1 MIWISHLL
9 LWLWFGSVMTPA
21 RITNLRVSL
30 KMNQTYVTIRK
41 RDKSVSHLQK
51 KTKYKNTKKM
61 MKSRNY
67 SNGQNIKKCLKKSQ
81 HTTPHKI
88 KMEKK
93 HQIIIIYTHNMCQYI
108 SDWNHHQIK
117 ISAPWNLLDPI
128 ILTPNIKSGHLMKN
142 QYPSKH
148 IDCNQHPVKIAKQCN
163 SMDPTI
169 LTPTRTIKN
178 RRSDQM
184 NQSNKSEQ
192 QSNNHES

>member
-1 MIWISHLL
+1 MS
-9 LWLWFGSVMTPA
+9 LWEKEINRWV
-21 RITNLRVSL
+21 
-30 KMNQTYVTIRK
+30 TY
-41 RDKSVSHLQK
+41 K
-51 KTKYKNTKKM
+51 KNKVQEYKEDDEVKELFKWAKHKKVP
-61 MKSRNY
+61 
-67 SNGQNIKKCLKKSQ
+67 QKSQ